1 MINNNN
7 INKYLQIGG
16 GKSQII
22 NRLINLCTKKCN
34 IEFIIKTKTLRLLVR
49 DASIA
54 AFLCFGLMFS
64 SCGNSLPLPSEQPT
78 SQEEGA
84 RGTEGAS
91 QDSIDNPD
99 IDSWGNGDSGD
110 LIITP
115 TTDGGWEDPDNVNFD
130 FGA

>member
-1 MINNNN
+1 MINSNN
-7 INKYLQIGG
+7 INRYLQIGG

-22 NRLINLCTKKCN
+22 NRLIYLYTKNCN

-130 FGA
+130 FRE

>member
-1 MINNNN
+1 MINSNN
-7 INKYLQIGG
+7 INRYLQIGG
-16 GKSQII
+16 GKSQIF
-22 NRLINLCTKKCN
+22 NRLIDLYSKKCN

-54 AFLCFGLMFS
+54 AFLCFGLIFS

-115 TTDGGWEDPDNVNFD
+115 TTDDGWEDPDNVNFD

>member
-7 INKYLQIGG
+7 INRYLQIGG

-22 NRLINLCTKKCN
+22 NHLIYLYTKKCN

-84 RGTEGAS
+84 RSTESAS
-91 QDSIDNPD
+91 QDSLDNPD

-130 FGA
+130 FGE

>member
-1 MINNNN
+1 MINSNN
-7 INKYLQIGG
+7 INRYLQIGG
-16 GKSQII
+16 GKSQIF
-22 NRLINLCTKKCN
+22 NHLADLLAKKCN

-115 TTDGGWEDPDNVNFD
+115 TTDDGWEDPDNVNFD
-130 FGA
+130 FGE

>member
-1 MINNNN
+1 MINSNN
-7 INKYLQIGG
+7 INRYLQIGG

-22 NRLINLCTKKCN
+22 NHLICLCTKKCN

-115 TTDGGWEDPDNVNFD
+115 TTDDGWEDPDNVNFD

>member
-1 MINNNN
+1 M
-7 INKYLQIGG
+7 GG

-22 NRLINLCTKKCN
+22 NRLIYLYTKNCN

-130 FGA
+130 FGE

>member
-1 MINNNN
+1 M
-7 INKYLQIGG
+7 
-16 GKSQII
+16 
-22 NRLINLCTKKCN
+22 
-34 IEFIIKTKTLRLLVR
+34 RLLVR

-84 RGTEGAS
+84 RGTEGAA
-91 QDSIDNPD
+91 QDSTNTHD
-99 IDSWGNGDSGD
+99 IDSWGNGDSGEI
-110 LIITP
+110 IITS
-115 TTDGGWEDPDNVNFD
+115 DNDGWEDPDNVNFD

>member
-1 MINNNN
+1 M
-7 INKYLQIGG
+7 
-16 GKSQII
+16 
-22 NRLINLCTKKCN
+22 LINLNWGGVNFTPSDSCVNEKN
-34 IEFIIKTKTLRLLVR
+34 FKTHTCGRLFARIVQRAALVV
-49 DASIA
+49 SLT
-54 AFLCFGLMFS
+54 FLLS

-115 TTDGGWEDPDNVNFD
+115 TTDDGWENPDNVNFD
-130 FGA
+130 FGE

>member
-1 MINNNN
+1 MINSNN
-7 INKYLQIGG
+7 INRYLQIGG
-16 GKSQII
+16 GKSQIF
-22 NRLINLCTKKCN
+22 NYLINLPVKKCN

-115 TTDGGWEDPDNVNFD
+115 TTDDGWEDPDNVNFD